1 MKIEKIEAIPVNI
14 PLEAPYL
21 WSGGASS
28 GFTKVIVKV
37 FTDDGLVG
45 LGEAPSAACLPV
57 IVEELAPKLVGC
69 DPLDLARC
77 TRLCLPEVRALSM
90 MEERTVVK
98 AFGGLEIALWDLKG
112 KAWQK
117 PLYLLLGGAHRTE
130 VAFCEYFA
138 PRLRQGSVGGESSPG
153 EIASYCA
160 TMQEQ
165 HGSTFFEGK
174 CFSGDPHTTIQMVR
188 EVREAVGERAVI
200 RLDANMGFTL
210 ASARHL
216 LSRVEDYNLA
226 NIEDPVLDLS
236 TMAKLREHTWIP
248 FSTHSADLPLAV
260 RLGVPD
266 AFVLNLSALGGIS
279 RTLTFISACEE
290 MGLDFW
296 FYSGDAGIMTA
307 AYLHV
312 GAALAHIHLPSQ
324 SLGRWQTDDVIE
336 EGIFRAKDNVI
347 PVPDGPGLGV
357 HLSESA
363 LQRCHQRFLDE
374 GPYDHYYNPTH
385 PGRHIRLPVG

>member
-1 MKIEKIEAIPVNI
+1 MRIEKVEATPVNI

-21 WSGGASS
+21 WSVGSLA
-28 GFTKVIVKV
+28 GFSKVIVQV
-37 FTDDGLVG
+37 HTDDGLVG
-45 LGEAPSAACLPV
+45 LGEAPSTICLPV
-57 IVEELAPKLVGC
+57 ITEVLGPKLVGC
-69 DPLDLARC
+69 DPLDLASCAQR
-77 TRLCLPEVRALSM
+77 CLPETRALSLTD
-90 MEERTVVK
+90 ERTVLK

-130 VAFCEYFA
+130 IPFCEYFA
-138 PRLRQGSVGGESSPG
+138 PRLRQGSAGGESSPL
-153 EIASYCA
+153 EIARYCA
-160 TMQEQ
+160 RMREQ

-174 CFSGDPHTTIQMVR
+174 CFSGAPHTTIDLVR
-188 EVREAVGERAVI
+188 EIREAVGERAVI

-210 ASARHL
+210 ASARYL
-216 LSRVEDYNLA
+216 LSRIEDYNVA
-226 NIEDPVLDLS
+226 NIEDPVLDL
-236 TMAKLREHTWIP
+236 TAMARLREHSWIP
-248 FSTHSADLPLAV
+248 FSTHSGDLPLAV

-266 AFVLNLSALGGIS
+266 AFVLNLSSLGGIS
-279 RTLTFISACEE
+279 RTLKFISACEE
-290 MGLDFW
+290 MGIDFW

-312 GAALAHIHLPSQ
+312 GAAMAHIHLPSQ

-336 EGIFRAKDNVI
+336 EGVLRAKDNVI
-347 PVPDGPGLGV
+347 PVPDGAGLGV

-374 GPYDHYYNPTH
+374 GPYDQYYNPTN
-385 PGRHIRLPVG
+385 PGRYIRLPVG